1 MRIAASTYLNSAP
14 LIYSFTSG
22 MQRNRAIFIG
32 DAAPARCA
40 QMLSNGQCDIA
51 LIPVIEYLRIPNLRI
66 IPNVAVASKN
76 KIESVI
82 LASKCEPS
90 KISKIALD
98 SSSRTSQTLVKI
110 LMTRR
115 YHHNPAYCERLPDAP
130 SGCANMFDGT
140 DAALV
145 IGDPAF
151 HLKANAERLH
161 LKIYDLA
168 EEWKALTDLPFV
180 FAVWVVRE
188 DALGDYHRFK
198 LDFEMAKREGLER
211 ASEIAEQY
219 SKVLN
224 KPSSELLA
232 YLTTNVNYELDG
244 ENLAGLRE
252 YYRQAFELGFVEQEK
267 ELLFVA

>member
-40 QMLSNGQCDIA
+40 QMLANGQCDIA

-76 KIESVI
+76 RIESVI
-82 LASKCEPS
+82 LATKCEPH

-110 LMTRR
+110 LMANRF
-115 YHHNPAYCERLPDAP
+115 HHQPIYCERLPDP
-130 SGCANMFDGT
+130 GCANMFEVT

-151 HLKANAERLH
+151 HVKDNAERLH

-168 EEWKALTDLPFV
+168 EEWRALTDLPFV

-188 DALGDYHRFK
+188 DALPEYHRFK

-211 ASEIAEQY
+211 AHEIAEQY
-219 SKVLN
+219 ATVLN
-224 KPSSELLA
+224 KPPAELFS
-232 YLTTNVNYELDG
+232 YLTKNVNYELDG

-252 YYRQAFELGFVEQEK
+252 YFRYAFELGFVEQNK
-267 ELLFVA
+267 ELLFVP

>member
-40 QMLSNGQCDIA
+40 QMLANGQCDIA

-76 KIESVI
+76 RIESVI
-82 LASKCEPS
+82 LATKCEPD

-110 LMTRR
+110 LMANRF
-115 YHHNPAYCERLPDAP
+115 HHQPNYCERLPDP
-130 SGCANMFDGT
+130 GCANMFEGT

-151 HLKANAERLH
+151 HVKA
-161 LKIYDLA
+161 I
-168 EEWKALTDLPFV
+168 
-180 FAVWVVRE
+180 
-188 DALGDYHRFK
+188 
-198 LDFEMAKREGLER
+198 
-211 ASEIAEQY
+211 
-219 SKVLN
+219 
-224 KPSSELLA
+224 
-232 YLTTNVNYELDG
+232 
-244 ENLAGLRE
+244 
-252 YYRQAFELGFVEQEK
+252 
-267 ELLFVA
+267 